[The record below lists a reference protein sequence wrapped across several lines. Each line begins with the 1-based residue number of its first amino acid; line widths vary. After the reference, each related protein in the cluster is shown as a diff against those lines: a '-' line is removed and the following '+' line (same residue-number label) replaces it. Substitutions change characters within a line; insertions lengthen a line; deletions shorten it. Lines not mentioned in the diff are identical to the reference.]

1 MRIVPCMFCAES
13 LGKINA
19 TDVELFLNGSV
30 HEFYRLKV
38 LITRK
43 RVNTFMVGKK
53 NATVARKDK
62 TLPRFQNT
70 SQNPKTRPIIQNTS
84 QNLKTLPRIQKY
96 FPESKTLPRI
106 QNTSQNPKHFPESR
120 FWDVFWILGNLLD
133 SGMCFWNLGSV
144 LSL

>member
-1 MRIVPCMFCAES
+1 MRIAPCMFCAES

-106 QNTSQNPKHFPESR
+106 QNTCQNPDFGMCFG
-120 FWDVFWILGNLLD
+120 FWEIFWILGCVF
-133 SGMCFWNLGSV
+133 GIWEVFCPYEPP
-144 LSL
+144 

>member
-1 MRIVPCMFCAES
+1 MRIAPCMFCAES

-43 RVNTFMVGKK
+43 QVNTFMVGKKK

-70 SQNPKTRPIIQNTS
+70 SKNPKTRPRIQNTS
-84 QNLKTLPRIQKY
+84 HNPKHV
-96 FPESKTLPRI
+96 PESK
-106 QNTSQNPKHFPESR
+106 NTSQNPKHFPESKTLPR
-120 FWDVFWILGNLLD
+120 IQILGCVLD
-133 SGMCFWNLGSV
+133 SGMCFWNLESV

>member
-1 MRIVPCMFCAES
+1 MRIAPCMFCAES

-43 RVNTFMVGKK
+43 QVNTFMVGKKK

-70 SQNPKTRPIIQNTS
+70 SKNPKTRPRIQNTS
-84 QNLKTLPRIQKY
+84 HNPKHV
-96 FPESKTLPRI
+96 PESK
-106 QNTSQNPKHFPESR
+106 NTSQNPKHFPESR
-120 FWDVFWILGNLLD
+120 FWDVFWILGCVF
-133 SGMCFWNLGSV
+133 GIWKVFCPYEPP
-144 LSL
+144 